1 MPRQRRRRRRAS
13 ATLPPR
19 ADSQSNST
27 VEQVVR
33 PWWKP
38 TLGIVLA
45 FSLGLWLGGVL
56 SVTDSATAVALVGGA
71 IGVGLSGARLFR
83 LRLYR
88 QRVEARERRMRAEQR
103 DDPGN

>member
-13 ATLPPR
+13 ATPPPP
-19 ADSQSNST
+19 ADSQSSST
-27 VEQVVR
+27 VAQVVR

-56 SVTDSATAVALVGGA
+56 SVADSATAVALVGGA
-71 IGVGLSGARLFR
+71 VGVGLSGARLFR

-103 DDPGN
+103 DDLGD

>member
-1 MPRQRRRRRRAS
+1 M
-13 ATLPPR
+13 
-19 ADSQSNST
+19 
-27 VEQVVR
+27 R

-56 SVTDSATAVALVGGA
+56 SVADSATAVALVGGA

-88 QRVEARERRMRAEQR
+88 QRVEARARRMRAEQR
-103 DDPGN
+103 DDPGD

>member
-1 MPRQRRRRRRAS
+1 MPRQRRRRRRAG
-13 ATLPPR
+13 ATTPPR
-19 ADSQSNST
+19 ADPLSSSAS
-27 VEQVVR
+27 VAQVVR

-56 SVTDSATAVALVGGA
+56 SVADSATAVALVGGA
-71 IGVGLSGARLFR
+71 VGVGLSGARLFR

-88 QRVEARERRMRAEQR
+88 QRVEARERMRAEQR
-103 DDPGN
+103 DDPED